1 MSDVDRRGIPDS
13 NGGLSQTVSAALA
26 TLRLSGAAGFDPV
39 RWHYLQ
45 VLSGRAS
52 VQPEPV
58 KRILDAR
65 LAQALT
71 VFQARFEQARVAATA
86 AIDKANLQHP
96 DVSVDVQA
104 LLAAGDLRGVH
115 RHIASLDN
123 PAPAAS
129 LRDVVR
135 QLAPHAALPVDA
147 GFDGVLH
154 GGSSLRPE
162 LKATRYFR
170 QTWSKLSVDK
180 RVTQA
185 LAQAPKNAGPINSH
199 RLVLRSL
206 ALMRDI
212 SPDYLN
218 RFTSYVDTLLC
229 LDQCEKKGKQVPV
242 KQATA
247 AQNSKSTKSRRTRA
261 AQA

>member
-1 MSDVDRRGIPDS
+1 MNDVNHCDFPDS
-13 NGGLSQTVSAALA
+13 QVDPPPDVSAVLA
-26 TLRLSGAAGFDPV
+26 TMQLAGAAGFDPV
-39 RWHYLQ
+39 RWHFLQ
-45 VLSGRAS
+45 VLAGRAS
-52 VQPEPV
+52 TQPEPV
-58 KRILDAR
+58 KRILDAK

-71 VFQARFEQARVAATA
+71 AFQTRFEQSHSAATV
-86 AIDKANLQHP
+86 AIEKATLQHP
-96 DVSVDVQA
+96 HAIADLQR
-104 LLAAGDLRGVH
+104 LLAAGDAKGVLQ
-115 RHIASLDN
+115 RVANL
-123 PAPAAS
+123 PQQRPAAS

-135 QLAPHAALPVDA
+135 QMAPHAGLPVDA
-147 GFDGVLH
+147 GFDGGV
-154 GGSSLRPE
+154 GLRPE

-229 LDQCEKKGKQVPV
+229 LDQCEKKEKAPA
-242 KQATA
+242 KPATA
-247 AQNSKSTKSRRTRA
+247 TDGSKKTKGRRVRA
-261 AQA
+261 A

>member
-1 MSDVDRRGIPDS
+1 M
-13 NGGLSQTVSAALA
+13 AA
-26 TLRLSGAAGFDPV
+26 LRLSGAAGFDPV

-45 VLSGRAS
+45 VLAARANGQS
-52 VQPEPV
+52 APV

-65 LAQALT
+65 LEQALAA
-71 VFQARFEQARVAATA
+71 FQARFEQAQSDASASM
-86 AIDKANLQHP
+86 DKAILQHP
-96 DVSVDVQA
+96 QVAAELQRLSAVGDVKGVQQ
-104 LLAAGDLRGVH
+104 R
-115 RHIASLDN
+115 IASLDR
-123 PAPAAS
+123 PGPSAT

-135 QLAPHAALPVDA
+135 QMTPHAASPVDT
-147 GFDGVLH
+147 GFEGGFH
-154 GGSSLRPE
+154 GGVGLRPE
-162 LKATRYFR
+162 LNATRYFR

-229 LDQCEKKGKQVPV
+229 LEQCGKKE
-242 KQATA
+242 KQAPAHQATDV
-247 AQNSKSTKSRRTRA
+247 QSSKKTKSRRARA
-261 AQA
+261 R